1 MDDRVRS
8 GDDAARQRGI
18 ADVAGHDLD
27 AASRAAGLGR
37 FERLRIERHDRADRF
52 EFGARADRKI
62 VDDADRVVA
71 ARQQQPDE
79 IPADK
84 TAAAGDEPAHAQ
96 RHRTRG
102 RMRSGTM

>member
-1 MDDRVRS
+1 MNDRVGS

-27 AASRAAGLGR
+27 AASRAAGLGG

-52 EFGARADRKI
+52 EFGARADRKV

-71 ARQQQPDE
+71 RAS
-79 IPADK
+79 
-84 TAAAGDEPAHAQ
+84 AAAG
-96 RHRTRG
+96 
-102 RMRSGTM
+102 